1 MRYVLFLGCLIPYR
15 LPSLEMTARRVLKR
29 LNVELEDLSDFSCC
43 PNTIAVESINED
55 YWYFLAARNLA
66 LAEKCGLD
74 ILCLCS
80 GCSESLK
87 RANFELKK
95 NYALRERV
103 NSKLLEI
110 GLKYDGSIEVK
121 HFVEVLIEIGLD
133 TIREK
138 IVCPLHGLKVA
149 CHYGCHLL
157 RPSEVIFFDNP
168 LKPVSLDKL
177 VQVLGA
183 ETVDY
188 ENKMLCCGSG
198 LSLVKSGEAQLL
210 SKRKLDEVKNKADCL
225 VVVCPSCFQQY
236 DSVQKLMKEKPD
248 VPVFYY
254 LELLGLALG
263 IEPESLGL
271 STHKISVSNLVNRI
285 NEGVESLKV
294 LSEFFDLAVLKNCA
308 RCGACS
314 SDCPVADENFN
325 PHNIV
330 KMLLE
335 GKLKEVLNAGE
346 FWRCTQCYTCHELC
360 PQNMGLIEIFSKLKG
375 IASEKELIPEDIR
388 NQAANVL
395 NNGFAIPP
403 SQTLRKRFDLP
414 EPPKPNL
421 DKIKKLV
428 RSNV

>member
-1 MRYVLFLGCLIPYR
+1 MKFALFLGCLIPFR
-15 LPSLEMTARRVLKR
+15 LPSLEITARKVLNR
-29 LNVELEDLSDFSCC
+29 LGVELEDVPDFSCC
-43 PNTIAVESINED
+43 PNTIAVEPVND
-55 YWYFLAARNLA
+55 YYWYFLAARNLA
-66 LAEKCGLD
+66 LAEMRGLD

-95 NYALRERV
+95 NHALGERV
-103 NSKLLEI
+103 NSKLSEI
-110 GLKYDGSIEVK
+110 GLKYNGNVEVK
-121 HFVEVLIEIGLD
+121 HFVEVLIEMGLD

-138 IVCPLHGLKVA
+138 IIYPLHGLKAA

-157 RPSEVIFFDNP
+157 RPSEVILFDNP
-168 LKPVSLDKL
+168 LKPVSLDRL
-177 VQVLGA
+177 VQILGA

-198 LSLVKSGEAQLL
+198 LSLVKSDEALLL

-285 NEGVESLKV
+285 NERIEALKG
-294 LSEFFDLAVLKNCA
+294 LSEIFDLTVLKNCA

-325 PHNIV
+325 PHQIV

-335 GKLKEVLNAGE
+335 GKMREVLDAGE
-346 FWRCTQCYTCHELC
+346 FWRCTECYTCHELC
-360 PQNMGLIEIFSKLKG
+360 PQNMGLIEIFSKLKSLV
-375 IASEKELIPEDIR
+375 SEKELIPEDIR
-388 NQAANVL
+388 SQVANVL

-403 SQTLRKRFDLP
+403 SQALRKRFDLP

-421 DKIKKLV
+421 EKIKKLV
-428 RSNV
+428 KSDV

>member
-1 MRYVLFLGCLIPYR
+1 MKFTLFLGCLIPFR
-15 LPSLEMTARRVLKR
+15 LPSLEITARKVLNQ
-29 LNVELEDLSDFSCC
+29 LGVELEDVPDFSCC
-43 PNTIAVESINED
+43 PNTIAVESVNDD

-66 LAEKCGLD
+66 LAEMRGLD

-87 RANFELKK
+87 KANFELKK
-95 NYALRERV
+95 NPALRERV
-103 NSKLLEI
+103 NSKLSEI
-110 GLKYDGSIEVK
+110 GLRYDGNVEVK
-121 HFVEVLIEIGLD
+121 HFVEVLIEMGLD

-138 IVCPLHGLKVA
+138 VVYPLYGLKAA

-157 RPSEVIFFDNP
+157 RPSEVILFDNP
-168 LKPVSLDKL
+168 VNPVSLEKL

-183 ETVDY
+183 ETVNY

-198 LSLVKSGEAQLL
+198 LSLVKSDDALLL

-236 DSVQKLMKEKPD
+236 DSAQKLMKEKPN

-271 STHKISVSNLVNRI
+271 STHKISVSDAVNKISER
-285 NEGVESLKV
+285 VESLKD
-294 LSEFFDLAVLKNCA
+294 LSKIFDLTVLKNCA

-314 SDCPVADENFN
+314 SDCPAADENFN
-325 PHNIV
+325 PHQIV

-335 GKLKEVLNAGE
+335 GKMKEVLNAGE

-360 PQNMGLIEIFSKLKG
+360 PQNMGLIEIFSKLKSLV
-375 IASEKELIPEDIR
+375 SEKELIPEDIR
-388 NQAANVL
+388 SQAANVL
-395 NNGFAIPP
+395 NSGLAIPP
-403 SQTLRKRFDLP
+403 SQALRKRFDLP

-428 RSNV
+428 KGDV